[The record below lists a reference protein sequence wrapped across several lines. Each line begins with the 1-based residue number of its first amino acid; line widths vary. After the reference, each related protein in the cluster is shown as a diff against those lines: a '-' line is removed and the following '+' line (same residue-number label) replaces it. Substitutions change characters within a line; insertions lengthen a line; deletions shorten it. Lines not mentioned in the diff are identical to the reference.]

1 MIDEKLL
8 PIDTDSLFL
17 VDVQASAAWLIPV
30 VVSAVGI
37 GLVFLR
43 RK

>member
-1 MIDEKLL
+1 LQKIIPIETTSLL
-8 PIDTDSLFL
+8 LAGAQST
-17 VDVQASAAWLIPV
+17 AWLIPV